1 MVQSVDVRSTGR
13 YKYEVS
19 GDKAVVIL
27 EVLRFLTL
35 DKILGGQV
43 LPCVGVLLHLA
54 DSSIVHLY
62 PSSIRGRYVIMVN
75 DPESK
80 YGGRSI
86 VVMFNENTGKLYVE
100 ADLPV
105 ERVEEILRGLVSI
118 TYTYIQVS
126 KVLQRAGRLAKPPE
140 YIENVIEHLESVIVN
155 YGCDAFG
162 YDAVA
167 LDPDVVE
174 TLLRI
179 VPKLGR
185 IEAKLPKDLVREL
198 EHNKR
203 YGGRSCLGRIN
214 GYYVRASYSPFYFDL
229 RVSVA
234 LGASRGESQVEPE
247 VDIDVSVFLDSV
259 HVSFW
264 VPYPAPVDAVEAVL
278 DNWCTLV
285 TKAVEEMIKQEY
297 DKGVLR
303 NLELFRRALEKV
315 CSAST

>member
-1 MVQSVDVRSTGR
+1 MAQSVDVRSTGR

-35 DKILGGQV
+35 DRILGGQV
-43 LPCVGVLLHLA
+43 LPSVGVLLHLA
-54 DSSIVHLY
+54 DSSIMHLY
-62 PSSIRGRYVIMVN
+62 HSSIRGRYVIMVN

-86 VVMFNENTGKLYVE
+86 VFMFNENTGKLYVE

-140 YIENVIEHLESVIVN
+140 YIESMIEHLESIIVN

-162 YDAVA
+162 YDVIA
-167 LDPDVVE
+167 LDPGVVE
-174 TLLRI
+174 TLLRV
-179 VPKLGR
+179 VPKLNR
-185 IEAKLPKDLVREL
+185 IEAKLPEDLVREL
-198 EHNKR
+198 EHNRR
-203 YGGRSCLGRIN
+203 YGGRSYLGRIN
-214 GYYVRASYSPFYFDL
+214 GYYVMASYSPFYFSL

-234 LGASRGESQVEPE
+234 LGATREDSQVEPK
-247 VDIDVSVFLDSV
+247 VIIDVSVFLNNIY
-259 HVSFW
+259 VSFW
-264 VPYPAPVDAVEAVL
+264 VPYSAPVDAVEAVL
-278 DNWCTLV
+278 DNWCTFV
-285 TKAVEEMIKQEY
+285 TKVVEEMIEQEY
-297 DKGVLR
+297 DKDLLR